1 VLFTVAALLAVF
13 AVVPVLTGQL
23 WSTSKCLT
31 VPSHAAMV
39 RGPVRYAVTS
49 PPSGAALL
57 YVNLLGADVCTSPDD
72 MLVADMQ
79 RGPIPRA
86 GVAIGDVYITKRQG
100 GHDLYS
106 LAALSHHESVHSL
119 QWAVASLV
127 AGPTAFPT
135 AYGAVELVLP
145 GSQNPFERQAGL
157 AAGGYDVPDAIEVLW
172 IGVVVWGAVAAGVVL
187 VRYRRRGSHDET
199 CPLRRRTGRSS
210 ADAVGS

>member
-1 VLFTVAALLAVF
+1 VLFTVAAILAAF
-13 AVVPVLTGQL
+13 AVVPVLSGQL
-23 WSTSKCLT
+23 WNTSKCLT
-31 VPSHAAMV
+31 IPSGDPMV
-39 RGPVRYAVTS
+39 RGPLRYVVTS

-57 YVNLLGADVCTSPDD
+57 YVDLLGADVCTSPDD

-86 GVAIGDVYITKRQG
+86 GVAIGDVYITQRQG

-119 QWAVASLV
+119 QWAVSSLL

-172 IGVVVWGAVAAGVVL
+172 VGVVAWVAVAAGVVL

-199 CPLRRRTGRSS
+199 CPLRRRTSRHG
-210 ADAVGS
+210 ADPVAS